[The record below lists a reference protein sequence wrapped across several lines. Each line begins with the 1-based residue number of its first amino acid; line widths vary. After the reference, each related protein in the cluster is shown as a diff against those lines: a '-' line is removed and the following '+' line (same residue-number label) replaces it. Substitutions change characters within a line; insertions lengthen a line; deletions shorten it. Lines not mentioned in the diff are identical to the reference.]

1 MQLQVLP
8 LLCIPCVL
16 VLSQPL
22 PRDPNALDVDNW
34 RPNRDPEGR
43 SGRRMDG
50 PVPGS
55 PRDGSGRGPI
65 RTAPYPARRRMGNPD
80 QDELP
85 LQAMAHLKI
94 YFWLAHLKIYFWLC
108 VPYLLYHLQPRRQMI
123 LPRSQWNE
131 SMVNYQLMA
140 WGDGGIADP
149 RISHQKFPDHIQ
161 THLWKIAAALKTV
174 QMYNGAFSGTA
185 NSASTYNFTMFKEM
199 NVTACVP
206 LPYLFLIGN
215 FSFDNGINC
224 IKCRLYSCV
233 NSSIEFNLL

>member
-80 QDELP
+80 QDELL
-85 LQAMAHLKI
+85 LQAIAHLN
-94 YFWLAHLKIYFWLC
+94 LGGRRR
-108 VPYLLYHLQPRRQMI
+108 RRQTFATA
-123 LPRSQWNE
+123 LPT
-131 SMVNYQLMA
+131 
-140 WGDGGIADP
+140 WG
-149 RISHQKFPDHIQ
+149 Q
-161 THLWKIAAALKTV
+161 
-174 QMYNGAFSGTA
+174 
-185 NSASTYNFTMFKEM
+185 
-199 NVTACVP
+199 
-206 LPYLFLIGN
+206 
-215 FSFDNGINC
+215 
-224 IKCRLYSCV
+224 IKKA
-233 NSSIEFNLL
+233 